1 MRLGFDLDGVIVDS
15 PQQVVKYI
23 NDKLGL
29 GLTMN
34 DFKTYSMEDALPE
47 QYKWI
52 VEMAFR
58 DSAMWKKV
66 TLIIGVYPMIKK
78 LYEEGHDIYFVTSS
92 LPQNLKK
99 KINHL
104 ARNLDFFPKD
114 YVWRHTINTQN
125 KQLINLDILVD
136 DGLFNL
142 IGERSYYSLCMDM
155 PYNQTEEEIKRFTRV
170 HNWAE
175 IYSTIQYLCHKQ
187 KENISQNG
195 HSISG

>member
-66 TLIIGVYPMIKK
+66 TLIIGAYPI
-78 LYEEGHDIYFVTSS
+78 I
-92 LPQNLKK
+92 
-99 KINHL
+99 
-104 ARNLDFFPKD
+104 
-114 YVWRHTINTQN
+114 
-125 KQLINLDILVD
+125 KQL
-136 DGLFNL
+136 
-142 IGERSYYSLCMDM
+142 Y
-155 PYNQTEEEIKRFTRV
+155 
-170 HNWAE
+170 
-175 IYSTIQYLCHKQ
+175 
-187 KENISQNG
+187 KE
-195 HSISG
+195 

>member
-66 TLIIGVYPMIKK
+66 TLIIGAYPIIKQ
-78 LYEEGHDIYFVTSS
+78 LYKEWHDIYFVTSS

-104 ARNLDFFPKD
+104 ARNLDFLPKD

-155 PYNQTEEEIKRFTRV
+155 PYNQTEEEIQRFTRV

-175 IYSTIQYLCHKQ
+175 IYSTIQYLCYKQ
-187 KENISQNG
+187 KENI
-195 HSISG
+195 